1 MYYTTCYFW
10 YLQLSENG
18 NITDGLFPGDLVEGP
33 KGKCIIK
40 DLPKVEIEEMEQ
52 SEGKRKGDSIV
63 LDCNIYRTD
72 IKRFFHVG
80 DKVKCKYGGL
90 GHITKIR
97 QDGIYVVRLENW
109 ALAQG

>member
-1 MYYTTCYFW
+1 M
-10 YLQLSENG
+10 
-18 NITDGLFPGDLVEGP
+18 EGP

-40 DLPKVEIEEMEQ
+40 DFPKDAFVDIEEMEQ
-52 SEGKRKGDSIV
+52 SEGIRKGDSIV
-63 LDCNIYRTD
+63 VDCNIYRTD

-97 QDGIYVVRLENW
+97 PDGIYVVRLENW